1 MKLKQ
6 RLFAFQRSGSI
17 TLSPRIFWSAF
28 LTKNLPD
35 EKSIHELPPALIATP
50 APRGAR
56 LSAHGN
62 LSKRGRGWSS
72 ANVLTAKSSAQRR
85 FTLSNRAAEAI
96 QDELYDLKSSPQG
109 LIRIVG
115 NYGNPLTSN
124 TQKRNEIIAIR
135 GQSQWHHGRE
145 PASDVFAILVAQM
158 LWRPFR
164 APIKCYERA
173 HQWSSRRIR
182 EKIWTTNWPTR
193 FV

>member
-1 MKLKQ
+1 
-6 RLFAFQRSGSI
+6 
-17 TLSPRIFWSAF
+17 

-50 APRGAR
+50 TPRGAR

-145 PASDVFAILVAQM
+145 PASDVFAILVAQTAMASLPRADQM
-158 LWRPFR
+158 LREG
-164 APIKCYERA
+164 APMKLAPYSRKNLDDKLVLQGLYKCG
-173 HQWSSRRIR
+173 
-182 EKIWTTNWPTR
+182 
-193 FV
+193 